1 MDVARSPEVALR
13 RRRRQ
18 IAVAALSVVFV
29 AITTVALARL
39 KPAAPAVEAAPLWID
54 TVRRGTMVRQ
64 VHGVG
69 VLVPDEIRW
78 ITALTDGSVERVIVR
93 PGALVAAD
101 TVLLELSNPQTEQA
115 ALNAELDLKAAKAQ
129 YDVLKA
135 DLEKDLLS
143 QRAAAASADA
153 DAAQTRMD
161 VDVNNQLASAGLIS
175 KLLVKQAQ
183 LKADVSEQ
191 RRVME
196 HARLANSEGSLSAR
210 LSVQRAEVERRQ
222 TLATLRR
229 NEALGL
235 SVRAGVGGVVQE
247 VPVDA
252 GQRIG
257 PGTNLARVANP
268 SRLRAQLQIAETQIK
283 DVAIMQPAEI
293 DTRNGIVRGHVAR
306 IDPAA
311 KNGTVTVD
319 VTLDEALPQGAKPDM
334 SVDGTI
340 QLERLENVLYV
351 GRPSFGQEKSKVSLF
366 KLSADGTAA
375 VLTPVELGRASVNVT
390 EVVRG
395 LNVGDRVVLSDMSQ
409 WDGNDRI
416 RLK

>member
-1 MDVARSPEVALR
+1 MDAEANDS
-13 RRRRQ
+13 
-18 IAVAALSVVFV
+18 
-29 AITTVALARL
+29 LA
-39 KPAAPAVEAAPLWID
+39 K
-54 TVRRGTMVRQ
+54 
-64 VHGVG
+64 
-69 VLVPDEIRW
+69 
-78 ITALTDGSVERVIVR
+78 
-93 PGALVAAD
+93 
-101 TVLLELSNPQTEQA
+101 
-115 ALNAELDLKAAKAQ
+115 
-129 YDVLKA
+129 
-135 DLEKDLLS
+135 
-143 QRAAAASADA
+143 
-153 DAAQTRMD
+153 
-161 VDVNNQLASAGLIS
+161 AGLIS
-175 KLLVKQAQ
+175 KIVAKQSRM
-183 LKADVSEQ
+183 KADVGEQ

-196 HARLANSEGSLSAR
+196 HARLTNSEESFNAR
-210 LSVQRAEVERRQ
+210 LAVQRAEVDRRQ

-229 NEALGL
+229 DEALGL
-235 SVRAGVGGVVQE
+235 KVRAGVAGVVQE

-283 DVAIMQPAEI
+283 DVAVMQPAEI
-293 DTRNGIVRGHVAR
+293 DTRNGIVHGHVAR

-340 QLERLENVLYV
+340 QLERLDNVLYV
-351 GRPSFGQEKSKVSLF
+351 GRPAFGQEKSKASLF
-366 KLSADGTAA
+366 RIGADGSTAT
-375 VLTPVELGRASVNVT
+375 LTPVELGRASVNVI

-395 LNVGDRVVLSDMSQ
+395 LNVGDRVILSDMSQ